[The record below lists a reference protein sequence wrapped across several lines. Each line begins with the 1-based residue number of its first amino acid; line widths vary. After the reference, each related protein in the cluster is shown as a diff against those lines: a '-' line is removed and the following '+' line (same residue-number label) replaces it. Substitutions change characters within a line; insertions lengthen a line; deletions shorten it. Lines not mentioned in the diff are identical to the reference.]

1 MRVLGALAAGLI
13 IGVILIE
20 AISAGLLVLLPD
32 GWMRVE
38 AEGGFG
44 QPVVWPLLPIPA
56 LVWLVGGLAGGAMA
70 SAMATRVGWGLCVG
84 VLLAVPAYVLVGL
97 TTPGNPMALLAAALP
112 VAGSAAGAAIVVR
125 LERQQ
130 MTVSANDQ
138 AV

>member
-38 AEGGFG
+38 ADGGFG
-44 QPVVWPLLPIPA
+44 APVVWPLLPIPA

-70 SAMATRVGWGLCVG
+70 TAMTVRAGWGLAVG
-84 VLLAVPAYVLVGL
+84 LLLALPAYVVVGL
-97 TTPGNPMALLAAALP
+97 ITPGNPMAFLAAALP
-112 VAGSAAGAAIVVR
+112 FAGSAAGAAIVVR
-125 LERQQ
+125 LQHQQ